1 VKFDIKTSG
10 QPRYDQAVVTRRPLR
25 FDPIDEARRNWVEGG
40 WPEAADGMA
49 LVTSIMRAHQILLAR
64 VDEALAPLGLTFA
77 RYEVLMLLSFSRT
90 GKLPLGKIGE
100 RLQVHAASV
109 TNAID
114 RLERDG
120 LVRRVAHPTDG
131 RTTLASVSAKGLRLG
146 RRATEI
152 LNEQVFLQ
160 SGLDDDRLRDLIQ
173 VLADLRQAAGDF
185 T

>member
-1 VKFDIKTSG
+1 M
-10 QPRYDQAVVTRRPLR
+10 PRGTLPPVAPRRPLR
-25 FDPIDEARRNWVEGG
+25 FDPVDEARRNWAEEG

-120 LVRRVAHPTDG
+120 LVQRVAHPTDG
-131 RTTLASVSAKGLRLG
+131 RTTLASVTTKGRKLG
-146 RRATEI
+146 RKATEV
-152 LNEQVFLQ
+152 LNEQVFLR
-160 SGLDDDRLRDLIQ
+160 SGLDADRLRDLIG